1 MPGVSLFAKMFA
13 VVQPSGFMTSVY
25 VPNFTRLQL
34 GGLVPS
40 VLDDSVVE
48 TAMKDANNENIYV
61 PDVPTSGL
69 TGGVVSVVI
78 TTPGSGYTDNTYN
91 DVDLTGGSGSGAKA
105 TVVIASG
112 ATDSVTITAAGT
124 GYKLNE
130 ELSFAD
136 ASVGS
141 GGGSGAKL
149 TIDDLS

>member
-1 MPGVSLFAKMFA
+1 MAN
-13 VVQPSGFMTSVY
+13 VY

-40 VLDDSVVE
+40 VLDDSVVKK
-48 TAMKDANNENIYV
+48 AMKDTDNEDIYV
-61 PDVPTSGL
+61 PGVPSSGL
-69 TGGVVSVVI
+69 TGGVGAVSI
-78 TTPGSGYTDNTYN
+78 TAAGSGYTDETYN
-91 DVDLTGGSGSGAKA
+91 DVALTGGSGSDAKA

-124 GYKLNE
+124 GFKLNE

-149 TIDDLS
+149 TITDLT